1 MSKGYQA
8 YADALSQSEPN
19 GENSAVLQHIGLV
32 HKTALHIKAR
42 LPNHVEL
49 EELIQ
54 IGMVGLLEAA
64 KSYDT
69 SQGADLGTF
78 ASKRIRGAI
87 LDEVRKRSPL
97 SRTDSSNMKAEEQVV
112 EQFMAKHGRPPTASE
127 VASELDTSL
136 EDYQKRRDRSQK
148 FRTTSLAELE
158 ENGQTPVSESAS
170 PEEEVETG
178 ETLKWLTGEI
188 SELPEREQI
197 VLSLYYNDEMN
208 LKEIGTI
215 IGVSESRVSQIL
227 TKVVGKLRDRVAF

>member
-8 YADALSQSEPN
+8 YADALSQSEPS
-19 GENSAVLQHIGLV
+19 GENAAVLRHIGLV

-42 LPNHVEL
+42 LPDHVEL
-49 EELIQ
+49 EELVQ

-64 KSYDT
+64 KSYDA

-97 SRTDSSNMKAEEQVV
+97 SRTDSSNIKAEEQVV

-136 EDYQKRRDRSQK
+136 EDYQKQRGPI
-148 FRTTSLAELE
+148 AEIQ
-158 ENGQTPVSESAS
+158 NHFT
-170 PEEEVETG
+170 
-178 ETLKWLTGEI
+178 
-188 SELPEREQI
+188 
-197 VLSLYYNDEMN
+197 
-208 LKEIGTI
+208 
-215 IGVSESRVSQIL
+215 
-227 TKVVGKLRDRVAF
+227 

>member
-8 YADALSQSEPN
+8 YADALLTSEPG

-42 LPNHVEL
+42 LPDYVEL
-49 EELIQ
+49 EELVQ

-64 KSYDT
+64 KSFDA

-97 SRTDSSNMKAEEQVV
+97 SRGDSSHIKAEEQVV
-112 EQFMAKHGRPPTASE
+112 EQFLAKHGRPPTATE
-127 VASELDTSL
+127 IASELDTSL
-136 EDYQKRRDRSQK
+136 DQYQKQRGRSQK
-148 FRTTSLAELE
+148 FRTTSLNELE
-158 ENGQTPVSESAS
+158 ESGQVPLSEKAG
-170 PEEEVETG
+170 PEDEVEAG
-178 ETLKWLTGEI
+178 ETNEWLAAEI
-188 SELPEREQI
+188 ADLPEREQI
-197 VLSLYYNDEMN
+197 VLSLYYYDEMN
-208 LKEIGTI
+208 LKEIGAI

-227 TKVVGKLRDRVAF
+227 TKVVSKLRDRVAF